1 MSKDIFISHAW
12 GKDSLDRDNHIRCKK
27 LANKL
32 IDSGYKVWLDDYDMY
47 GNIDSSIIK
56 GINNSKI
63 ILLCLTQNYC
73 NKINNAVH
81 MQCPNDNCFKE
92 WNYSLFKKKT
102 IIPIIMEPS
111 MKEEFL
117 NGDGVVQMYLNSTM
131 FIDMAN
137 NFVDEFS
144 ILKKSLRRFNV
155 YTKMEKK
162 LYNIKPNNSFENLSY
177 LINNVVKN
185 LSPRSPG
192 ERSPNKIINLAN
204 KYNMLSVANK
214 KIKRSKLLI
223 NI

>member
-12 GKDSLDRDNHIRCKK
+12 GKDSLNRDNHIRCKN

-32 IDSGYKVWLDDYDMY
+32 IYSGYKVWFDDYDIY

-102 IIPIIMEPS
+102 IIPIIMEPT

-117 NGDGVVQMYLNSTM
+117 NGDGVIQMYLNSTM
-131 FIDMAN
+131 FIDMTN

-185 LSPRSPG
+185 LTPRSPV
-192 ERSPNKIINLAN
+192 ERSPNKIINLEN
-204 KYNMLSVANK
+204 KYNMLSISNK

>member
-204 KYNMLSVANK
+204 KYKILSVANK